1 MPRITRERSQCLFN
15 VMDVSG
21 DGRISFEELR
31 RGMTKLRIGPLSLD
45 VQPGTICST
54 DQEIVS
60 MGMPTAEGGPVEL
73 HRLGKMRER
82 MVVAPNLDHLLGTQ

>member
-1 MPRITRERSQCLFN
+1 
-15 VMDVSG
+15 
-21 DGRISFEELR
+21 
-31 RGMTKLRIGPLSLD
+31 
-45 VQPGTICST
+45 
-54 DQEIVS
+54 